1 MKKILLT
8 AFAAILSMAA
18 LSAQDLGQATEIYN
32 NGASYLSAGDKA
44 GALTAFEQALDM
56 AYKCEEDEE
65 GQKATLISNIEG
77 VIPTITFS
85 IAKDYI
91 KADDYDNAVKQL
103 DAAIAAAEKYNNES
117 VAEDARE
124 MIPQVFMQHAGKL
137 LNAKDYEGA
146 AAAYAKV
153 LEITPENG
161 MAALRQ
167 GMAYGAAGNIE
178 AAEKAYAIA
187 IENGQENAARKQLSN
202 IYVKQAAAFLK
213 NKAYDDALAAAQKS
227 NDNLENATA
236 YKVAGT
242 AASQLKKNEDAVN
255 FLKKYLELS
264 PNAKDAAQMQYTIAA
279 ISQTIGDKA
288 TAIEYYNM
296 ILTDP
301 KFGETA
307 KQQLGVLNK

>member
-8 AFAAILSMAA
+8 AVMAILSMAA
-18 LSAQDLGQATEIYN
+18 LSAQDLGQATDIYN
-32 NGASYLSAGDKA
+32 NGASYLNAGDKA
-44 GALTAFEQALDM
+44 GALTAFEKALEM
-56 AYKCEEDEE
+56 AYQCEEDED
-65 GQKATLISNIEG
+65 GQKANLISNIED
-77 VIPTITFS
+77 VIPSIALS

-103 DAAIAAAEKYNNES
+103 EAAVAAAEKYNNPA
-117 VAEDARE
+117 VAEDAKE

-137 LNAKDYEGA
+137 LNSKDYEGA
-146 AAAYAKV
+146 AAAYGKV
-153 LEITPENG
+153 LEITPDNG

-178 AAEKAYAIA
+178 AAENAYAIA
-187 IENGQENAARKQLSN
+187 IENGQETAAKKQLSN

-213 NKAYDDALAAAQKS
+213 EKAYNDALAAAQKS

-242 AASQLKKNEDAVN
+242 AASQLKKNEDAVAY
-255 FLKKYLELS
+255 LKKYLDLS

-279 ISQTIGDKA
+279 LSQTLGDKA
-288 TAIEYYNM
+288 TAIEFYNK